1 MDAMDKPD
9 SQPDAVGATS
19 GPNILLIEDSATIR
33 RFLQQL
39 FQRELP
45 QACLVEASDGKAALH
60 EMTRFKADLIVTDLQ
75 MPGMDGRAFIAKLRS
90 NALLRRKSV
99 LVLSGDDV
107 EDLRAL
113 YRQDPGIRFLRK
125 PSSAEDIM
133 QEARALIGAQAPGAL
148 EVRS

>member
-1 MDAMDKPD
+1 MNP
-9 SQPDAVGATS
+9 PDASLENAAPQG

-33 RFLQQL
+33 RFLTQL

-45 QACLVEASDGKAALH
+45 QACLVEAEDGKAALNQ
-60 EMTRFKADLIVTDLQ
+60 MTRFKADLIVTDLQ

-107 EDLRAL
+107 ADLRAL
-113 YRQDPGIRFLRK
+113 YRDDAGIRFLQK
-125 PSSAEDIM
+125 PSSAEDI
-133 QEARALIGAQAPGAL
+133 LQASRQLLGGPRGAL
-148 EVRS
+148 EARS